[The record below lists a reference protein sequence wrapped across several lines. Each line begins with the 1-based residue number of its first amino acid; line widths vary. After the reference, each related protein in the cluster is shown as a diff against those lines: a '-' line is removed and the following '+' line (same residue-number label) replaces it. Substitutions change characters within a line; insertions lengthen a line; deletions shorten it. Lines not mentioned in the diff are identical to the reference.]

1 MLIVNR
7 VWLTTYQQDEEREQ
21 VGPISDILGA
31 QLWLHLSPTLVFQ
44 ESDWFGSIENWLR
57 SKFKDVL
64 YYVLKNLMLRH
75 SIFISSFPIFSTYNC
90 SACHVLMPKFCI
102 YSDKKPKI

>member
-31 QLWLHLSPTLVFQ
+31 QLWLHLSPTLVFE
-44 ESDWFGSIENWLR
+44 ESDWFGSIEN
-57 SKFKDVL
+57 
-64 YYVLKNLMLRH
+64 
-75 SIFISSFPIFSTYNC
+75 
-90 SACHVLMPKFCI
+90 
-102 YSDKKPKI
+102 